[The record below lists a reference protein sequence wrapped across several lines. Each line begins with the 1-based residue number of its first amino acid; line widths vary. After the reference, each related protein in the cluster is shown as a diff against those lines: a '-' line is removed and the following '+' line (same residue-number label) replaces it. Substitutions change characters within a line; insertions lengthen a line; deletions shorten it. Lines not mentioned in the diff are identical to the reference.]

1 MKPALSVIFFTVSS
15 GAGLGLLVWLLIASL
30 MADHIRMDG
39 ETFYKGAAIAGLF
52 ITAGLFSSTLH
63 LANRKNAI
71 YSLTRIKTS
80 WLSREAALALLLFP
94 LAALHLAALHFGWPR
109 ITPVTLWL
117 LIANAV
123 AILYCTGMIYGCLR
137 TVPRWNTWMTPTK
150 YVLFGLMSGAVLLPA
165 VLSLRPTEVGPVGKP
180 MVAVLLLAFGLAL
193 YLAYLLKHSRVQH
206 TINDALG
213 FKQGSVR
220 LLDVGHS
227 HGTFLT
233 DEFGFSVAREKARML
248 RWAAILG
255 GFVLPMMLCYLTK
268 WFWAASLIC
277 IAGLLV
283 ERWLFFAEAE
293 HVVRLYHGQ
302 QRV

>member
-1 MKPALSVIFFTVSS
+1 MKPALSVIFFTVAS

-30 MADHIRMDG
+30 MANHIRMDAT
-39 ETFYKGAAIAGLF
+39 TFYKGAGIAAAL
-52 ITAGLFSSTLH
+52 ITAGLVSSTLH

-71 YSLTRIKTS
+71 YALTRIRTS
-80 WLSREAALALLLFP
+80 WLAREGLLALVLYP
-94 LAALHLAALHFGWPR
+94 LAALHWYALESGLPQV
-109 ITPVTLWL
+109 TPFTLGL
-117 LIANAV
+117 LIADALAV
-123 AILYCTGMIYGCLR
+123 LYCTGMIYGCLK
-137 TVPRWNTWMTPTK
+137 TIPRWNTWMTPVK

-165 VLSLRPTEVGPVGKP
+165 VLSLRPPEVGPVGKP
-180 MVAVLLLAFGLAL
+180 MVAILLLAVGLVL
-193 YLAYLLKHSRVQH
+193 YLTYLLKHPRKQH

-213 FKQGSVR
+213 FQQGKVR

-233 DEFGFSVAREKARML
+233 NEFGFSVAREKARLL
-248 RWAAILG
+248 RWVAIFCA
-255 GFVLPMMLCYLTK
+255 FVVPLLLCYFTK
-268 WFWAASLIC
+268 WFWAASVIC
-277 IAGLLV
+277 MVGLLV